1 MVHYLIYTKYERLR
15 KFLNGLPNDVLLP
28 IPQTLFE
35 VRVINVYRAQAPQME
50 CTMRH
55 DSCYMSTD
63 RLNMMQYEVP

>member
-35 VRVINVYRAQAPQME
+35 GRVMNVYRALESQIE

-55 DSCYMSTD
+55 DPCGMSPLSLSID
-63 RLNMMQYEVP
+63 AV

>member
-35 VRVINVYRAQAPQME
+35 GRVMNVYRALE
-50 CTMRH
+50 
-55 DSCYMSTD
+55 S
-63 RLNMMQYEVP
+63 